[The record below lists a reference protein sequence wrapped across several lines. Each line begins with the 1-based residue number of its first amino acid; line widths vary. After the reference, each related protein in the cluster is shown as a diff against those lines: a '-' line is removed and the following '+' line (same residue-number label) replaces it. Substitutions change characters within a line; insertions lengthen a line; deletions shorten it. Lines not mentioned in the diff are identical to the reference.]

1 MTANKK
7 TEQWE
12 KIKQSMPFSL
22 QLQIEE
28 LVNRNLHHLAESFYA
43 EMLSCPDSK
52 FFLTNEEVKNRL
64 NSSMQA
70 WIKELFKASQQ
81 EDYAEFKHTQK
92 KVGDVHARINLP
104 VHLVLRGASVLK
116 RELYEIFTESKDIQQ
131 HLGAALYYSFFNI
144 DYAME
149 VMSKAYSYSYD
160 RKIKAEESY
169 RLFAA
174 VTNSEAENERQN
186 KVLLDWE
193 NELLFRITMNDGVNI
208 LPRIADSDF
217 GLWFN
222 HKGFYMFESESA
234 TLQLIHQAMEKIDD
248 IISAG
253 KLCIGVEEQRKYLQE
268 IRKQIRLI
276 SLNITELFSK
286 QSKLESGRDELTRL
300 LSRKFLPVII
310 DKEINYS
317 ITNKRP
323 FAVLAID
330 IDYFKDINDT
340 YGHKVGDMVLAQ
352 LGTLL
357 TQKAR
362 AGDFVFRVGG
372 EEFIVLLVDIKN
384 QENALRI
391 ANIFRE
397 SVEKEP
403 FITSQGT
410 MHVTCS
416 IGVIMHDGHPD
427 YVRLLNEV
435 DQALY
440 DAKNRGRNTVVAKD

>member
-186 KVLLDWE
+186 KVLLRGASVLKRELYEIFTESKDIQQHLGAALYYSFFNIDYAMEVMSKAYSYSYDRKIKAEESYRLFAAVTNSEAE
-193 NELLFRITMNDGVNI
+193 NER
-208 LPRIADSDF
+208 
-217 GLWFN
+217 
-222 HKGFYMFESESA
+222 
-234 TLQLIHQAMEKIDD
+234 Q
-248 IISAG
+248 
-253 KLCIGVEEQRKYLQE
+253 
-268 IRKQIRLI
+268 
-276 SLNITELFSK
+276 
-286 QSKLESGRDELTRL
+286 
-300 LSRKFLPVII
+300 
-310 DKEINYS
+310 
-317 ITNKRP
+317 NK
-323 FAVLAID
+323 
-330 IDYFKDINDT
+330 
-340 YGHKVGDMVLAQ
+340 
-352 LGTLL
+352 
-357 TQKAR
+357 
-362 AGDFVFRVGG
+362 
-372 EEFIVLLVDIKN
+372 VLL
-384 QENALRI
+384 
-391 ANIFRE
+391 
-397 SVEKEP
+397 
-403 FITSQGT
+403 
-410 MHVTCS
+410 
-416 IGVIMHDGHPD
+416 
-427 YVRLLNEV
+427 
-435 DQALY
+435 
-440 DAKNRGRNTVVAKD
+440 